1 MAERGPSTQA
11 TESSREVDT
20 VLTGPHRAGFCR
32 AGQGRAGAMLSS
44 LICTLLREE
53 EPVMRLSND
62 TLWVFKQRLLP
73 FPVSRLPTTQPYM
86 LQMQKSESRLQ
97 V

>member
-1 MAERGPSTQA
+1 MLCNRLNEDDKAVQKQ
-11 TESSREVDT
+11 
-20 VLTGPHRAGFCR
+20 HHAG
-32 AGQGRAGAMLSS
+32 LSS

-62 TLWVFKQRLLP
+62 TVWVFKQRLLP